1 MTCYLLEIEYT
12 NKMTPQRQLFP
23 LYNNDNNDLYSLREK
38 CSYKAHTNDII

>member
-1 MTCYLLEIEYT
+1 MLFIRNRIHKQNDSTT
-12 NKMTPQRQLFP
+12 STFP